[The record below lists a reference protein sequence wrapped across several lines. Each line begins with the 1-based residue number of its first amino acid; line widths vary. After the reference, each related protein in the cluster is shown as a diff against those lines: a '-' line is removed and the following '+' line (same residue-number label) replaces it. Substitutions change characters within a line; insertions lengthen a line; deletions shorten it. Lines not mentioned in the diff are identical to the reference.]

1 MRRLLAPLL
10 ENACAYAR
18 ARVVVSVEAAGGAAT
33 IRIADDGPGL
43 DPGERAEVFSPG
55 GRGSAA
61 RNPRP
66 LTGPGS
72 GCRSPSGWRARWGA
86 RSRFLDSEAGAVFEV
101 RLPPARLNAS

>member
-1 MRRLLAPLL
+1 MRRLLAALL

-18 ARVVVSVEAAGGAAT
+18 ARIVVSVEAAGGAAT

-55 GRGSAA
+55 GRGSA
-61 RNPRP
+61 RVTPRP

-72 GCRSPSGWRARWGA
+72 GLPLAQRLA
-86 RSRFLDSEAGAVFEV
+86 RSMGGEIAVLDSEAGAVFEV
-101 RLPPARLNAS
+101 RLPLRG